1 MFGLLLGGLL
11 GRAAAGGA
19 ARVAARPLL
28 SGLMSRRGG
37 GGAAGGQ
44 GVSGVSSPGASE
56 SPTTV
61 KQPQQEQPLPQPAQ
75 QQAQQQEQQQA
86 PRPPEPP
93 PMAQEV
99 STELKQQPT
108 LATQEAQP
116 SNPTTPIKPLEGL
129 LDNEASPSPPP
140 PRPIE
145 GTNVDAPQPV
155 VSLAADTPP
164 TTTPEGDTFPNAPPI
179 GPTFLADKNSQ
190 LPPRTFFVAPD
201 GNPSKAIDT
210 STKVNNSSPGY
221 ATVGMSSPASA
232 APSFSYLRR

>member
-1 MFGLLLGGLL
+1 
-11 GRAAAGGA
+11 
-19 ARVAARPLL
+19 
-28 SGLMSRRGG
+28 MSRRGG
-37 GGAAGGQ
+37 GAGGSQ
-44 GVSGVSSPGASE
+44 GVSGISSPGASE

-61 KQPQQEQPLPQPAQ
+61 KQPQQEQPLQQPAE

-86 PRPPEPP
+86 PRPQEPP

-108 LATQEAQP
+108 LATKEAQP

-129 LDNEASPSPPP
+129 LDNEASPAPPP

-145 GTNVDAPQPV
+145 GTPVDAPQPV
-155 VSLAADTPP
+155 VSLAANTPP

-179 GPTFLADKNSQ
+179 GPTFMPDKNSQ

-232 APSFSYLRR
+232 APQFSYLRR